1 MARRVRCEGF
11 ETLQEMGEASPVNWS
26 DLYDK
31 TVTWI
36 DKAMPSSYA
45 DESKLHSVQFKSI
58 FTTIAGNFAAAACV
72 WLVSSAG
79 YIALLGSG
87 QTAWIFPV
95 VASNLA
101 AFFVFLASRWWEGGS
116 GGNLSREIRL
126 EWSGGTALLNMLAVA
141 WSMRSAEPE
150 RRLGGPEAAAVAQF
164 NLGMVRPPAKEQP
177 DQPST
182 HKTKV
187 LCLSKMGEVE
197 PHCFR
202 VAEMGVRAEGSKA
215 YVDLLENFRLLAARG
230 KDPAASIAELVKD
243 EMISN
248 GDKFILVLKEET
260 FTGYLWRCFQHRGV
274 QAALSIWI
282 LFLLLLPSTLYL
294 ENIKLLQKQYCG
306 SRGDQSVLPDFLA
319 GDALRCQGKHTAP
332 CPELCLGG
340 VAFALF
346 MKAVNETLKVPELE
360 LMLPAILA
368 VVSLLVVSIY
378 REERVMQSVQSFFIH
393 QTYSRQAVVRELRAM
408 TYSLE
413 EYVNFGSA
421 CLRLQELTCQLWHNH
436 PPWSC
441 SGLENHRLNGVNGIS
456 GNHTLTSVMKQVA
469 RFADV
474 GDEIEDLD
482 FSLDRCSNVGDGEHV
497 PATYAEMATQ
507 VAKKWDLLGS
517 VYELDRRRHRFKVVV
532 FVPIRTAQAFDIFVN
547 DFLLRPEKDGG
558 YKERLEWLCN
568 PLNGPEESMQD
579 NIGARSTN
587 PFVLG
592 SLILPAGFALSTI
605 CASVDGKDT
614 NILVG
619 NSLRAPKA
627 ARDPK
632 SRPQNF
638 QQLLTLL
645 TPQKLPNG
653 SMVFPDF
660 QAYGT
665 PKVLLHAVGACSAPV
680 ALAPGDSYG
689 QAGGAEQAAQAA
701 RSASTPPDAFGGDC
715 ELGFLFEC
723 STAQGSASG
732 ASASSAR
739 GLWEDVQQ
747 FLLDLQDGTI
757 QECIPEAARA
767 QALAEFKSAPHGSA
781 SSSKLTVRIQT
792 TRKEVLRTIKS
803 LIWNVIAPQA
813 ISMAVVFLFA
823 WLIPI
828 RRVFAGGSLLPAPF
842 AHLLAL
848 NTLGT
853 AIPLFIFFSMFETEV
868 LRLDLVR
875 GALEKLA
882 SRTTVAAS
890 DTSPEDIYEDPFKLC
905 DCSETP
911 YDPTQVSSMDQ
922 WRGRFGQLLKNVRH
936 WSCTETHLR
945 TSLCV
950 SRLMSEFLLLVVVL
964 LMLSL
969 LVFSLAEVASG
980 TGGMLQL
987 DSTKLHDLLA
997 RDVHTSLE
1005 ANRKTGRELA
1015 LELEAKAHQALHNAS
1030 LHVHDGIHNAINQT
1044 EAFIA
1049 NATTEAMHRLSNL
1062 TTGEVDAA
1070 VGVITERHL
1079 PHAAA
1084 AARALREA
1092 LRPLQAEQQ
1101 KVLRLGL
1108 MGIANQVGDAL
1119 RSQEFQDY
1127 TTVIKGVDLGK
1138 VTASQ
1143 VLAMSMMLILLIF
1156 SSHLILAV
1164 SRINSL
1170 FDNNSATL
1178 LAQEDEHV
1186 KNQSRREEE
1195 APAHDNPSKPPD
1207 ASAGAAASSA
1217 RAARERYEAVLRSSI
1232 ESSKRKASR
1241 YAIRLFGFVITPALI
1256 LGNLTLV
1263 AMPYFESAKR
1273 AAPSFVM
1280 TGCSLI
1286 EDSMVVSSLQHFI
1299 DEATYGANN
1308 ATRQASDDIDAFIE
1322 GQDKRFDNA
1331 TRLVDDALNSTH
1343 HEVAGRTG
1351 SLRSLRGET
1360 WPGRQ
1365 AGGRWSPQEEGASG
1379 SANDSA
1385 KASANGIEATSAE
1398 LPADYYSLVPDF
1410 NLKQSLHESF
1420 CKPLLEGVNLQMET
1434 LSEKVREVALL
1445 AEDLRN
1451 SDNASGARRLS
1462 ADGVAQGAVPDLP
1475 SVVAR
1480 WWAAYPDID
1489 SEVKLAIASGE
1500 LDILGLKA
1508 HHWLVH
1514 SPTVLQSA
1522 YTHGGL
1528 ESALDMGILLLKQLP
1543 GSSGW
1548 NE

>member
-1 MARRVRCEGF
+1 MARRVRCGGF
-11 ETLQEMGEASPVNWS
+11 EALQEMGAGGPVNWS

-45 DESKLHSVQFKSI
+45 DESKLHSLQFKSI
-58 FTTIAGNFAAAACV
+58 FTTITGNFAAAAGV

-79 YIALLGSG
+79 YIVLLGSG

-95 VASNLA
+95 VVSNLA
-101 AFFVFLASRWWEGGS
+101 AFFVFLASWWWEGGS

-126 EWSGGTALLNMLAVA
+126 EWSGGTALLNMLAVS

-150 RRLGGPEAAAVAQF
+150 CLLGGPEAAAVAQF
-164 NLGMVRPPAKEQP
+164 NLGMVRPPVKEQP

-197 PHCFR
+197 PYCFR
-202 VAEMGVRAEGSKA
+202 VAEMGLRAEGSQA

-243 EMISN
+243 GMISN
-248 GDKFILVLKEET
+248 GDEFILVLKEET
-260 FTGYLWRCFQHRGV
+260 FIGYLWRCFQHRGV
-274 QAALSIWI
+274 QAALSVWI

-306 SRGDQSVLPDFLA
+306 SRGDQSVLPDVLA
-319 GDALRCQGKHTAP
+319 GDALSCQGQHAAP

-368 VVSLLVVSIY
+368 VVSLLIVSIY

-421 CLRLQELTCQLWHNH
+421 CQRLQELTCQLWHNH

-441 SGLENHRLNGVNGIS
+441 SGLENHRLNGVNGVS

-474 GDEIEDLD
+474 GDEIADID
-482 FSLDRCSNVGDGEHV
+482 FSLEWCPNVCDGEHI

-507 VAKKWDLLGS
+507 VAKQWDLLGS
-517 VYELDRRRHRFKVVV
+517 VYELDRRGNHFKVVV
-532 FVPIRTAQAFDIFVN
+532 FVPIRTVQAFDIFVN

-568 PLNGPEESMQD
+568 PINGPEESMQD
-579 NIGARSTN
+579 NTDARSKN
-587 PFVLG
+587 PFMLG
-592 SLILPAGFALSTI
+592 SLLLPPGFALSTI
-605 CASVDGKDT
+605 CASVHGKDT

-627 ARDPK
+627 SRDPK

-653 SMVFPDF
+653 SMVFPGF

-665 PKVLLHAVGACSAPV
+665 PKVTLQAVGACSAPGSH
-680 ALAPGDSYG
+680 AP

-701 RSASTPPDAFGGDC
+701 RSASAPHDAFGGDC

-723 STAQGSASG
+723 STAQGSASASG
-732 ASASSAR
+732 AIASSAR

-767 QALAEFKSAPHGSA
+767 QALAEFQSAPPASA

-792 TRKEVLRTIKS
+792 SRQEVLRTIKS
-803 LIWNVIAPQA
+803 LLWNVIAPQA

-890 DTSPEDIYEDPFKLC
+890 DTSPEDIYEDHFKLC

-911 YDPTQVSSMDQ
+911 YDPTQVSSMDE

-936 WSCTETHLR
+936 WSSTETHLR

-950 SRLMSEFLLLVVVL
+950 SRLMSEFLLVLVVL

-980 TGGMLQL
+980 TGGMLQF
-987 DSTKLHDLLA
+987 DSAKLHDLLK

-1005 ANRKTGRELA
+1005 ANRKTGHELA
-1015 LELEAKAHQALHNAS
+1015 LWLEAMAHQALHNVS
-1030 LHVHDGIHNAINQT
+1030 SRVRDGIHDAINHT

-1049 NATTEAMHRLSNL
+1049 NATTEAVHRLSNL
-1062 TTGEVDAA
+1062 TTGKVDAA
-1070 VGVITERHL
+1070 VGAITARSL
-1079 PHAAA
+1079 PPAAA

-1092 LRPLQAEQQ
+1092 LRPLQAEHQQ
-1101 KVLRLGL
+1101 LLRLGL

-1119 RSQEFQDY
+1119 RSQRFQDY

-1143 VLAMSMMLILLIF
+1143 LLAMSMMLILLIF
-1156 SSHLILAV
+1156 SSRLILAV
-1164 SRINSL
+1164 SSINSL

-1195 APAHDNPSKPPD
+1195 APAHVFPGAHVFPRQPPD
-1207 ASAGAAASSA
+1207 ASAEAAASCA
-1217 RAARERYEAVLRSSI
+1217 REARERYEAVLRSSI

-1263 AMPYFESAKR
+1263 AMPYFESAKQ

-1286 EDSMVVSSLQHFI
+1286 EDSMVVSSLQHYI

-1308 ATRQASDDIDAFIE
+1308 VTRQARDDIDAFIE
-1322 GQDKRFDNA
+1322 GQATRFDNA
-1331 TRLVDDALNSTH
+1331 TRLIDDTLNSPLY
-1343 HEVAGRTG
+1343 EVAGRTG

-1365 AGGRWSPQEEGASG
+1365 AWSPQEEHASG

-1398 LPADYYSLVPDF
+1398 LPADYHSLVPDF

-1420 CKPLLEGVNLQMET
+1420 CKPLLEGVKLEMET

-1451 SDNASGARRLS
+1451 SDNAPGGRRLS

-1500 LDILGLKA
+1500 LDIMGLKA

-1514 SPTVLQSA
+1514 SPTALQSA
-1522 YTHGGL
+1522 FTHGGL
-1528 ESALDMGILLLKQLP
+1528 ESALDMGIILLKQLP